1 MSAYTRQFAALIVTS
16 VLVAGCAGADGLLRN
31 SAQPHS
37 RAARE
42 YLARLVVEQH
52 KLAVAELRLP
62 VHPRTRAALAHS
74 IRLLA
79 GAIKRFGG
87 GLAAVKPPASVAG
100 LHRRLVAIAASYRAQ
115 LLALAPR
122 TSRPGSAIAAANAL
136 VADTTATSREF
147 TATVVAIRSK
157 LDH

>member
-1 MSAYTRQFAALIVTS
+1 VSAYIRQFAALVVTA
-16 VLVAGCAGADGLLRN
+16 VLLAGCAGADGLLHN
-31 SAQPHS
+31 SARPHS

-42 YLARLVVEQH
+42 YLAQLVVEQH
-52 KLAVAELRLP
+52 KLAAAELRLP

-79 GAIKRFGG
+79 GAIKRFGS
-87 GLAAVKPPASVAG
+87 GLAAVKPLASVAT
-100 LHRRLVAIAASYRAQ
+100 LHRRLVAIAANYRGQ

-122 TSRPGSAIAAANAL
+122 TSRAPSAIAAANAL

>member
-1 MSAYTRQFAALIVTS
+1 VSAYVRQLALLVATA
-16 VLVAGCAGADGLLRN
+16 VLVAGCAGTDGLLHNPR
-31 SAQPHS
+31 QPHS
-37 RAARE
+37 LAARE
-42 YLARLVVEQH
+42 YLARLVIEQR
-52 KLAVAELRLP
+52 KLAAAELRLP

-79 GAIKRFGG
+79 DAIKRFGS
-87 GLAAVKPPASVAG
+87 GLAAVKPPPSVAT
-100 LHRRLVAIAASYRAQ
+100 LHRRLVAIAASYRGQ

-122 TSRPGSAIAAANAL
+122 TSRAPSAIAAADAL